1 MVVSDA
7 CGAHEQDETDCW
19 VATPQLGSF
28 VAVITPS
35 RAVRLIAERLE
46 QAGFETWCVGGAVR
60 DALLGRPH
68 LDWDLATAATPAQV
82 QKIFRRTVPVGIDF
96 GTVGVLD
103 DAGVM
108 HEVTTFRRDVQT
120 DGRHAVVEFGASLDD
135 DLARRDLTINAIA
148 VSPKTGE
155 IRDPFGGQE
164 DLKRKIVRAVGVADE
179 RMREDRLRALRA
191 IRFASRLDFAID
203 PSTWEAITRSAPHLS
218 RLSRERVKQEIEKT
232 MEQVRC
238 PSGAFGLWRSS
249 GALASLVPELMRQD
263 SVAFA
268 AADHIPLPGA
278 TRRPDRV
285 DARRI
290 HRVLSLFL
298 GLPAIAVR
306 SALHDL
312 RFSNADVR
320 NMTKLAEHWTALFA
334 QLTETLSENSS
345 PGDAMIRRWAATTGR
360 TQLGPFLRVAEARWA
375 AMRAAGEHAPSAERA
390 ASVDRRAIRIA
401 YRDPIELADL
411 QVDGEDLQREGIA
424 RGPAL
429 GKILRALL
437 DWVVEDPSRNTR
449 NALTV
454 RAAQLARE
462 IERASSDGER

>member
-1 MVVSDA
+1 V
-7 CGAHEQDETDCW
+7 
-19 VATPQLGSF
+19 
-28 VAVITPS
+28 
-35 RAVRLIAERLE
+35 
-46 QAGFETWCVGGAVR
+46 
-60 DALLGRPH
+60 
-68 LDWDLATAATPAQV
+68 
-82 QKIFRRTVPVGIDF
+82 
-96 GTVGVLD
+96 
-103 DAGVM
+103 
-108 HEVTTFRRDVQT
+108 
-120 DGRHAVVEFGASLDD
+120 SLDD

-164 DLKRKIVRAVGVADE
+164 DLRRKIVRAVGVADE

-191 IRFASRLDFAID
+191 IRFASRLEFAID

-238 PSGAFGLWRSS
+238 PSRAFGLWRSS

-263 SVAFA
+263 NVAFA

-278 TRRPDRV
+278 TRRSDRV
-285 DARRI
+285 DARRT

-298 GLPAIAVR
+298 GLPAVAVR

-320 NMTKLAEHWTALFA
+320 TMTKLAEHWTALFA
-334 QLTETLSENSS
+334 QATETLSQHAS
-345 PGDAMIRRWAATTGR
+345 PDDAVIRRWAATTGR
-360 TQLGPFLRVAEARWA
+360 TQLAPFLRVAEARWA
-375 AMRAAGEHAPSAERA
+375 AMRAAGERAPSAARA
-390 ASVDRRAIRIA
+390 ASVDRRAIRIG

-437 DWVVEDPSRNTR
+437 EWVVDDPSRNTR
-449 NALTV
+449 DALMV

-462 IERASSDGER
+462 IERASGDVEH